1 MKSTTFKGFT
11 LEIEDNQC
19 FISKGKFH
27 GSLNMVAHQGELPNS
42 DWNETIPVPQS
53 VIDYAEK
60 FEAENT
66 VEGGWEASL
75 PW

>member
-11 LEIEDNQC
+11 LEIENNQC
-19 FISKGKFH
+19 FISKGMFRD
-27 GSLNMVAHQGELPNS
+27 SLNRVAQYGELS
-42 DWNETIPVPQS
+42 DSIGCETIPVPQL
-53 VIDYAEK
+53 VEDYAEK

-66 VEGGWEASL
+66 VDGGWEASL